1 MLGGTLEYAMGP
13 NSKLSVSYA
22 GEIAG
27 DVQQNAV
34 KGVLSLIY

>member
-1 MLGGTLEYAMGP
+1 
-13 NSKLSVSYA
+13 LSVSYA